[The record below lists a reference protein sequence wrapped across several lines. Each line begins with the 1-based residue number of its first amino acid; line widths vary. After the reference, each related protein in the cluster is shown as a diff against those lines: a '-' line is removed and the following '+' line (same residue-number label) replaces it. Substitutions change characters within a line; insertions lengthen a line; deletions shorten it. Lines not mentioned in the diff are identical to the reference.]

1 MSKLSKKS
9 LIASSVIG
17 AITLAAS
24 NFAVADQLTDLQKA
38 EARTFKASVKSQKKS
53 EAVPEI

>member
-24 NFAVADQLTDLQKA
+24 TFAVADQLSDLHAA
-38 EARTFKASVKSQKKS
+38 EARTFKASVKSQAKIERS
-53 EAVPEI
+53 